1 MQLWLVQP
9 FLSRINALVTDLE
22 RRVLRQL
29 EISEPDSVLEVG
41 DLLAHQDIR
50 LQCLLA
56 EFRSTKSG
64 ACFSQMWLLRV
75 SPTWGRP

>member
-29 EISEPDSVLEVG
+29 ETSEPDSVLEVG
-41 DLLAHQDIR
+41 DLLAR
-50 LQCLLA
+50 
-56 EFRSTKSG
+56 
-64 ACFSQMWLLRV
+64 
-75 SPTWGRP
+75 